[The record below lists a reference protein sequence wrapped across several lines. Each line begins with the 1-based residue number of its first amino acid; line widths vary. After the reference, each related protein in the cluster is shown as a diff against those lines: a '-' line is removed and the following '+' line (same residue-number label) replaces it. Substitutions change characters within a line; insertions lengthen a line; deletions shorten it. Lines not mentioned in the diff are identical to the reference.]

1 MRPSPYTGIRRP
13 EPKKAVRGLETSR
26 NVHIR
31 LKYCRCPYVVFGGE
45 GELGQSPEV
54 GRVPADPLVYPLL
67 SIRQFIRE
75 PHSLTI
81 RIKPLNFNVVFSVT
95 AMW

>member
-1 MRPSPYTGIRRP
+1 MYATIALHGHSPPGA
-13 EPKKAVRGLETSR
+13 KKGGKRSR
-26 NVHIR
+26 NEHIR

-45 GELGQSPEV
+45 GELGQTPEI

-67 SIRQFIRE
+67 SIRQFIRG